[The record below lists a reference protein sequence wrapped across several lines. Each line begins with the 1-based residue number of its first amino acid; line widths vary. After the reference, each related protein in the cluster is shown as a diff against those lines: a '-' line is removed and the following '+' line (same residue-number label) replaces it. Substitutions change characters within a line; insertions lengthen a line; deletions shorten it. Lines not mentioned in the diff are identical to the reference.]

1 MKLVRWARFSW
12 DLTRLAPVYPAID
25 SHYHIRQATA
35 DDEKAVRTVVLS
47 AFTLDPNW
55 AFLLRDLRGQLDAS
69 LNHAF
74 GEKRDRRDKRDP
86 RDARDREEPSCIVL
100 THGSR
105 IIGAS
110 TLTFDPDAESH
121 LLSGPCVL
129 VEYRN
134 RGLATALLA
143 QSLTALRD
151 AGLTI
156 AHGLTRLNSLTADC
170 IYTKFNSSGPYE
182 IKPDLAAG

>member
-25 SHYHIRQATA
+25 SHYHIRPATA
-35 DDEKAVRTVVLS
+35 DDEKAVRTVILS

-55 AFLLRDLRGQLDAS
+55 AFLLRDLRGQIEAS

-74 GEKRDRRDKRDP
+74 GEKRDRDKRDKRDQN
-86 RDARDREEPSCIVL
+86 EPACVVL

-110 TLTFDPDAESH
+110 TLTFDPDADSH

-129 VEYRN
+129 MEYRN

-143 QSLTALRD
+143 QSLTTLRD
-151 AGLTI
+151 ANLTI
-156 AHGLTRLNSLTADC
+156 AHGLTRLNSLTAEC
-170 IYTKFNSSGPYE
+170 IYTKFNSSGPHE
-182 IKPDLAAG
+182 MKPDLAAG